1 MPIASGNPV
10 ARRQRRARRGFTLL
24 ETALAIIIVG
34 VGVLAIVSA
43 QQAFH
48 RKNSWS
54 THASTATWLANEI
67 RELTL
72 NLPRHDPVT
81 GKATW
86 GPEGNEVSV
95 EDFDDLDDFDGE
107 LGEGTVFSADLAN
120 GPINARRQI
129 IPNMAGW
136 SQTVRVFNVHP
147 NNITAE
153 PNELL
158 DGQTDMMIV
167 EVVVSYRAPNEV
179 EPMEMIRMR
188 WVSPN

>member
-1 MPIASGNPV
+1 MPIASPNPV
-10 ARRQRRARRGFTLL
+10 ARRERRARRGFTLL

-167 EVVVSYRAPNEV
+167 EVVVSYRAPNEI

>member
-1 MPIASGNPV
+1 MPIASPNPV
-10 ARRQRRARRGFTLL
+10 ARRERRARRGFTLL

-107 LGEGTVFSADLAN
+107 LGEGTVFSA
-120 GPINARRQI
+120 
-129 IPNMAGW
+129 
-136 SQTVRVFNVHP
+136 
-147 NNITAE
+147 
-153 PNELL
+153 
-158 DGQTDMMIV
+158 
-167 EVVVSYRAPNEV
+167 
-179 EPMEMIRMR
+179 
-188 WVSPN
+188 

>member
-1 MPIASGNPV
+1 
-10 ARRQRRARRGFTLL
+10 
-24 ETALAIIIVG
+24 
-34 VGVLAIVSA
+34 
-43 QQAFH
+43 
-48 RKNSWS
+48 
-54 THASTATWLANEI
+54 
-67 RELTL
+67 
-72 NLPRHDPVT
+72 
-81 GKATW
+81 
-86 GPEGNEVSV
+86 
-95 EDFDDLDDFDGE
+95 
-107 LGEGTVFSADLAN
+107 SADLAN

>member
-1 MPIASGNPV
+1 MPIASPNPV
-10 ARRQRRARRGFTLL
+10 ARRERRARRGFTLL